1 MGRIDNLIQQ
11 YCPEG
16 VEIDKVE
23 NIILSLKTG
32 LNPRQNFKLNEPE
45 ATCYYVTGKEIYDN
59 TIKYS
64 DRTDRITHKDV
75 EIINKRAC
83 LESNILL
90 FASTGTGTVGRMAA
104 IGDYDGTWN
113 VSETLYII
121 KPNTSKV
128 LLKFLMHSLYS
139 ECCVKQ
145 YAPKISRGSVPHLK
159 VKDLL
164 NIKIS
169 IPPLPVQEAIVE
181 ILEKFDRLS
190 AELQAE
196 LQARKQQYE
205 YYRNQLLTRFAPDQ
219 PVTEYS
225 LGELGTIT
233 RGNGLQKKDF
243 TESGVGCIHYGQ
255 IYTRY
260 KTFTEKTLTY
270 VDESLAKKLL
280 HVEKGDLVI
289 ACTSENVEDVCKCV
303 AWLGEDTIVTGGHAC
318 VYRHNQNP
326 KYMAYFFQTDYF
338 FQQKKKYAYGAKVI
352 DIKPDSIAKITIP
365 LPSLEEQARIVAIL
379 DKFEALVNDLSQ
391 GLPAEIAAVQEQ
403 YEYYR
408 NKLLTFKSA

>member
-1 MGRIDNLIQQ
+1 MGRIDDLIQQ

-16 VEIDKVE
+16 VE
-23 NIILSLKTG
+23 
-32 LNPRQNFKLNEPE
+32 
-45 ATCYYVTGKEIYDN
+45 YVRLGEVC
-59 TIKYS
+59 
-64 DRTDRITHKDV
+64 DRITDGSHNPPTGVIHSEYKMISSQNIFNDKL
-75 EIINKRAC
+75 IINDNNVRYLSEADHIKENKR
-83 LESNILL
+83 SDVKVGNLL
-90 FASTGTGTVGRMAA
+90 LTIVGTIGRCYVVKEEDLPFTCQRSVA
-104 IGDYDGTWN
+104 
-113 VSETLYII
+113 II
-121 KPNTSKV
+121 KPKSDIINSTF
-128 LLKFLMHSLYS
+128 LKHYLIMIVKKLDSQANGAAQKGLYL
-139 ECCVKQ
+139 KQ
-145 YAPKISRGSVPHLK
+145 IA
-159 VKDLL
+159 
-164 NIKIS
+164 NIQIPL
-169 IPPLPVQEAIVE
+169 PPLPVQEAIVE

-205 YYRNQLLTRFAPDQ
+205 YYRNQLLTRFAPEQ

-243 TESGVGCIHYGQ
+243 TEAGVGCIHYGQ

-408 NKLLTFKSA
+408 NKLLTFKTKE

>member
-1 MGRIDNLIQQ
+1 MGRIDDLIQQ

-16 VEIDKVE
+16 VQMVQLGKV
-23 NIILSLKTG
+23 
-32 LNPRQNFKLNEPE
+32 
-45 ATCYYVTGKEIYDN
+45 
-59 TIKYS
+59 
-64 DRTDRITHKDV
+64 
-75 EIINKRAC
+75 
-83 LESNILL
+83 
-90 FASTGTGTVGRMAA
+90 AS
-104 IGDYDGTWN
+104 
-113 VSETLYII
+113 
-121 KPNTSKV
+121 
-128 LLKFLMHSLYS
+128 
-139 ECCVKQ
+139 
-145 YAPKISRGSVPHLK
+145 ISRGVRVVKAELTTEGKFPVYQNSLK
-159 VKDLL
+159 PLGYLDKSNTCANTTFVISAGAAGEIGFSNTDFWAADDCLKIDCGKFLLPKLVFHYLL
-164 NIKIS
+164 NIQPSIKRHVRKASVPRLSRAIIEKIE
-169 IPPLPVQEAIVE
+169 IPLPPLPVQEAIVE
-181 ILEKFDRLS
+181 ILDKFDRLS

-205 YYRNQLLTRFAPDQ
+205 YYRNQLLTRFAPEQ

-408 NKLLTFKSA
+408 NKLLTFKTKE

>member
-1 MGRIDNLIQQ
+1 MGRIDDLIQK
-11 YCPEG
+11 YCPNG
-16 VEIDKVE
+16 VEYVKLGD
-23 NIILSLKTG
+23 SLAHLRTG
-32 LNPRQNFKLNEPE
+32 LNPRVHFKLNTPDAEG
-45 ATCYYVTGKEIYDN
+45 YYITVRELDGFNIVPTDK
-59 TIKYS
+59 
-64 DRTDRITHKDV
+64 TDRINETAVRRIQERSQIKVGDV
-75 EIINKRAC
+75 
-83 LESNILL
+83 L
-90 FASTGTGTVGRMAA
+90 FSGTGTIGKTA
-104 IGDYDGTWN
+104 IVIEEPKNWN
-113 VSETLYII
+113 VKEGVYII
-121 KPNTSKV
+121 TPKHEILLSRFLIHLFHSKSI
-128 LLKFLMHSLYS
+128 K
-139 ECCVKQ
+139 EIIDN
-145 YAPKISRGSVPHLK
+145 YANGSTVRSISM
-159 VKDLL
+159 KDLREV
-164 NIKIS
+164 S
-169 IPPLPVQEAIVE
+169 IPLPPLPVQEAIVE
-181 ILEKFDRLS
+181 ILDKFDRLS

-205 YYRNQLLTRFAPDQ
+205 YYRNQLLTRFAPEQ

-408 NKLLTFKSA
+408 NKLLTFKTKE

>member
-1 MGRIDNLIQQ
+1 MGRIDDLIQK

-16 VEIDKVE
+16 VEYVKLGDIANLMRGKVISKTDIRDNFGPYPVFSSQTANDGVLGTID
-23 NIILSLKTG
+23 T
-32 LNPRQNFKLNEPE
+32 
-45 ATCYYVTGKEIYDN
+45 Y
-59 TIKYS
+59 
-64 DRTDRITHKDV
+64 
-75 EIINKRAC
+75 
-83 LESNILL
+83 
-90 FASTGTGTVGRMAA
+90 M
-104 IGDYDGTWN
+104 YDGSYLTWTTDGAYAGTIFRRNGRFNITN
-113 VSETLYII
+113 VCGLIDIISTNVNESFLYYWL
-121 KPNTSKV
+121 SV
-128 LLKFLMHSLYS
+128 
-139 ECCVKQ
+139 E
-145 YAPKISRGSVPHLK
+145 APKYVYRGMGNPKLMSNVMCTIAVPL
-159 VKDLL
+159 
-164 NIKIS
+164 
-169 IPPLPVQEAIVE
+169 PPLPIQEAIVE
-181 ILEKFDRLS
+181 ILDKFDRLS

-205 YYRNQLLTRFAPDQ
+205 YYSNQLLTRFAPEQ

-318 VYRHNQNP
+318 VYHHNQNP

-365 LPSLEEQARIVAIL
+365 LPSLEEQSRIVAIL

-408 NKLLTFKSA
+408 NKLLTFKTKE